1 MLFCSLIGL
10 LGLSDV
16 FSSKCSSTFYF
27 QDLSVL
33 SCVNAAGILL
43 RLLS

>member
-16 FSSKCSSTFYF
+16 FSSKYSSTFYF